1 MNPLLWALVGV
12 FGYLAFALTIGKT
25 LAQNDALP
33 REPEPPAVGV
43 SDSPSGGRL
52 GVSTGD
58 DALDGWLATRRRS
71 HE

>member
-1 MNPLLWALVGV
+1 MSLTLWILIGLLA
-12 FGYLAFALTIGKT
+12 YLAFALTIGKT